1 MISHSCYPMPKRH
14 ESWTSSFVYSHFSI
28 RLFGIKTTFIYLLDG
43 SEVDWEERELRDSD
57 DEDGGGVG
65 VKRKHEMSESTAKEG
80 ASIDQN
86 ESEGDIHDATDQ
98 DGESD
103 EGGLQGM
110 KRKLDGADLDFLPLD
125 IGGRWLRLERA
136 FPNMVRWILNEKQV
150 HLLKEFKRR

>member
-1 MISHSCYPMPKRH
+1 M
-14 ESWTSSFVYSHFSI
+14 
-28 RLFGIKTTFIYLLDG
+28 
-43 SEVDWEERELRDSD
+43 RDSD

-103 EGGLQGM
+103 EGGLQGIM

-125 IGGRWLRLERA
+125 RRKMAKVGKN
-136 FPNMVRWILNEKQV
+136 FPQYGALAGYS
-150 HLLKEFKRR
+150 